1 MHLFVDTQP
10 SFLFLG
16 RQQIHD
22 LRKIMHD
29 ALTNLVDER
38 ASLPGDLHQNFATIT
53 GRMRAL
59 HVAEDLEAIH
69 EASGRGG

>member
-10 SFLFLG
+10 SFLFFG

-29 ALTNLVDER
+29 ALPNLVDER
-38 ASLPGDLHQNFATIT
+38 ASLRGDLHQNFATIT
-53 GRMRAL
+53 CRMRAF
-59 HVAEDLEAIH
+59 HIAEDLKAIYQ
-69 EASGRGG
+69 AGGRGG